1 MCDKAVE
8 EDLCLLEYVPDW
20 FVKQQH
26 VDLWGDDDDYYDD
39 DKLIEWYEGHWKCNT
54 EKQRLRKNSCPL
66 PDIPIVWWTDACQK
80 TGRGGGGNR

>member
-26 VDLWGDDDDYYDD
+26 IDLGDDDDDYYDD
-39 DKLIEWYEGHWKCNT
+39 DNLIECYEGH
-54 EKQRLRKNSCPL
+54 
-66 PDIPIVWWTDACQK
+66 
-80 TGRGGGGNR
+80 